1 MKWPQLVP
9 ASVCTTPI
17 RVVVTDG
24 INEDGTPKQVTVYD
38 GMCNYSEK
46 SKNVL
51 DAERRLI
58 TLEATALIPGDI
70 APGKDISG
78 DAVISSGEV
87 TRRIYR
93 SSRGR
98 NPDSTVNF
106 TQLELM

>member
-1 MKWPQLVP
+1 MKWPELVP
-9 ASVCTTPI
+9 AGVCTTPI
-17 RVVVTDG
+17 KVVVTDG
-24 INEDGTPKQVTVYD
+24 INENGTPKQAAVFE

-51 DAERRLI
+51 GEERRLI
-58 TLEATALIPGDI
+58 TLKATALFPGDI
-70 APGKDISG
+70 APGKDIAG
-78 DAVISSGEV
+78 KAIINNGTA

-98 NPDSTVNF
+98 NPDGTVNF

>member
-1 MKWPQLVP
+1 MKWPQLVL
-9 ASVCTTPI
+9 ASVCTTLI

-24 INEDGTPKQVTVYD
+24 INEDSTPRQILLFE

-46 SKNVL
+46 SKNIL

-58 TLEATALIPGDI
+58 TLEATAFIPGDI

-78 DAVISSGEV
+78 DAVINNGEV
-87 TRRIYR
+87 TRCIYR

-98 NPDSTVNF
+98 NPDGKVNF